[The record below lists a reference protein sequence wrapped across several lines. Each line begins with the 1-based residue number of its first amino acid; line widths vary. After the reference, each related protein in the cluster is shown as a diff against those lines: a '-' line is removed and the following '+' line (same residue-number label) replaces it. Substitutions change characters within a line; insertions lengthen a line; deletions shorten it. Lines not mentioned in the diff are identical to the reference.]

1 MYHVKEEQKRDAL
14 LRYMPF
20 GPLAD
25 HGAASV
31 DEHLREIE
39 ALIANGAYD
48 ESIKRSST
56 LMVTALEGLR
66 YLQTYDWL
74 FLRTIVTLG
83 YLGWIAYALTTV
95 IDLHVLHG
103 TSDSNRTV
111 ASTTFFS
118 SVLVALFSVLLY
130 QGSSWRYYFYA
141 AFPVYFWE
149 EVIARRKALSAGRAI
164 LMGHVNSVQG
174 YLSFGFQLVVFLG
187 VLEALVCW
195 FLQCGLSCY

>member
-1 MYHVKEEQKRDAL
+1 
-14 LRYMPF
+14 
-20 GPLAD
+20 
-25 HGAASV
+25 
-31 DEHLREIE
+31 
-39 ALIANGAYD
+39 
-48 ESIKRSST
+48 
-56 LMVTALEGLR
+56 MVTALEGLR

-103 TSDSNRTV
+103 TSDSNRTL

-118 SVLVALFSVLLY
+118 SVLVALFSVLFY
-130 QGSSWRYYFYA
+130 QKSSWRYYFYA

-164 LMGHVNSVQG
+164 LTGHVNSVQG
-174 YLSFGFQLVVFLG
+174 YLSFGLQLVVFLG

-195 FLQCGLSCY
+195 SLQCGWKRH